1 MSLMRSIEA
10 RGLAKRPVREHIV
23 TDATETFLWRC
34 DDYPW
39 ERNVWNIHP
48 EYEIHLVRNA
58 AGVALVGDHIE
69 PFEPGYLA
77 IVGSGL
83 PHDWVTATEPGEII
97 PGRDIVLQ
105 FDPDRVRK
113 AAASFPEIGELGPF
127 LTTALRGLVFH
138 GETRRRGA
146 DLLEAMGQVGGLPR
160 LVLFFQLLATLSK
173 GEYRTLSSRDFAPE
187 VGDAAQTTIQS
198 AWTYI
203 LANFK
208 HDIHLTDLAK
218 QLGMSEWATSRF
230 FKKHSGNSFT
240 DYVTTL
246 RLGYA
251 CKLLA
256 ESSMPVTDICFEI
269 GYANVSNFNRT
280 FRSRRGMTPLAYR
293 RLARQRVTQRSAETL
308 AATDPDT
315 SLQIRGPSETM
326 LRRSMHRTIENA
338 LGES

>member
-1 MSLMRSIEA
+1 MRSIEG
-10 RGLAKRPVREHIV
+10 RGIAKQPVREHIV

-39 ERNVWNIHP
+39 ERNVWNVHP

-83 PHDWVTATEPGEII
+83 PHDWVTATAPGELI

-105 FDPDRVRK
+105 FDPNRVRK
-113 AAASFPEIGELGPF
+113 AAATFPEIGELGPF
-127 LTTALRGLVFH
+127 LTTALRGLAFT
-138 GETRRRGA
+138 GETRRRGV
-146 DLLEAMGQVGGLPR
+146 DVLEAMGQVSGLQR
-160 LVLFFQLLATLSK
+160 LTLFFHLLEILSK
-173 GEYRTLSSRDFAPE
+173 GEYRVLSSRDFAPE
-187 VGDAAQTTIQS
+187 AADAAQTAIQS

-208 HDIHLTDLAK
+208 RDIQLPDLARR
-218 QLGMSEWATSRF
+218 LGMSEWACSRF

-256 ESSMPVTDICFEI
+256 DTDMPVTDICFET
-269 GYANVSNFNRT
+269 GYANVSNFNRI
-280 FRSRRGMTPLAYR
+280 FRNRRAMTPLAYR
-293 RLARQRVTQRSAETL
+293 RLARQRVTQRCAETL
-308 AATDPDT
+308 VPTGPDT
-315 SLQIRGPSETM
+315 PLQIETLHDGL
-326 LRRSMHRTIENA
+326 LRRSMHKSTGNA
-338 LGES
+338 LRGS

>member
-1 MSLMRSIEA
+1 MRSVEGKGVA
-10 RGLAKRPVREHIV
+10 RQPVREHIV

-58 AGVALVGDHIE
+58 AGVAMVGDHIE
-69 PFEPGYLA
+69 PFEPGHLA

-83 PHDWVTATEPGEII
+83 PHDWVTVTAPGEII
-97 PGRDIVLQ
+97 AGRDIVLQ

-113 AAASFPEIGELGPF
+113 AAALFPELGDLGPF
-127 LTTALRGLVFH
+127 LTAALRGLVFC

-146 DLLEAMGQVGGLPR
+146 ALLEAMRPVGGVER
-160 LVLFFQLLATLSK
+160 LTLFFELLHVLAT
-173 GEYRTLSSRDFAPE
+173 GEYRTLSSRDFVPE
-187 VGDAAQTTIQS
+187 ADNAALTKMQS

-208 HDIHLTDLAK
+208 RDIHLTDLAG
-218 QLGMSEWATSRF
+218 QLGMSEWAFSRF

-256 ESSMPVTDICFEI
+256 DSDMPVTDVCFEI
-269 GYANVSNFNRT
+269 GYTNISNFHRA
-280 FRSRRGMTPLAYR
+280 FRDRRGMTPLAYR
-293 RLARQRVTQRSAETL
+293 RFARQRVTQRSLDPRPPA
-308 AATDPDT
+308 DPDT
-315 SLQIRGPSETM
+315 CLQVESRHPGL
-326 LRRSMHRTIENA
+326 LRRNMHKNTENA
-338 LGES
+338 LSES